1 MCDANLVDVT
11 LVDLQG
17 GVTTP
22 ANNLLPASSTS
33 EESHEAMVES
43 TTPPEVTV
51 LEEADVA
58 CLKKDVTRR
67 RAVLWPPLEKKEG
80 NKLVFPFLDRK
91 NSERDFQ
98 LCSVLAM
105 GQIYTSSHGNKGQ
118 GWEEARL
125 VLVGLR
131 NGNGD
136 LLFPDGISS
145 TKTIQRRM
153 LSLMQWIKKYRDTA
167 ALRSGTDDEV
177 HSDFI
182 SLLENLLEQ
191 KETAEEEFAERQA
204 TTGKVNQRKAS
215 EAEVLRLAAMSSAA
229 GRKRLAEVFDEAQ
242 RNKKKIVTTPTST
255 SPTDMATTTTPGSL
269 SSMSHSPTE
278 FLALTNTLSEQR
290 SIRERKLDMRAERI
304 RFRQEMMREKM
315 EEKKKRREEEN
326 RNRVDGNNMQ
336 QAIIALM
343 QQQQQ
348 SLRLQEEANRVQ
360 AESNRLQS
368 EKMEEK

>member
-11 LVDLQG
+11 LVDVQG

-22 ANNLLPASSTS
+22 ANNQPSASSGR
-33 EESHEAMVES
+33 EDSHEAMVES

-58 CLKKDVTRR
+58 CLKKDATRR

-191 KETAEEEFAERQA
+191 KEMAEEEFAERQA
-204 TTGKVNQRKAS
+204 ATGKVNQRKAS
-215 EAEVLRLAAMSSAA
+215 EAEVLRLAAMSSVA
-229 GRKRLAEVFDEAQ
+229 GRKRLAEVF
-242 RNKKKIVTTPTST
+242 
-255 SPTDMATTTTPGSL
+255 
-269 SSMSHSPTE
+269 
-278 FLALTNTLSEQR
+278 
-290 SIRERKLDMRAERI
+290 
-304 RFRQEMMREKM
+304 
-315 EEKKKRREEEN
+315 EET
-326 RNRVDGNNMQ
+326 
-336 QAIIALM
+336 
-343 QQQQQ
+343 
-348 SLRLQEEANRVQ
+348 
-360 AESNRLQS
+360 
-368 EKMEEK
+368 